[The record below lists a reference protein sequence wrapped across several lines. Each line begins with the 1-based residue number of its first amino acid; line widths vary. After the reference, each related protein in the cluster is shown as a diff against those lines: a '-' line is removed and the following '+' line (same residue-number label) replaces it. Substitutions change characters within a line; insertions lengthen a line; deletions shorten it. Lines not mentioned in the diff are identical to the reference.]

1 MKKKIIKDTDLI
13 NEILSINSL
22 EKGLSKNTISAYKLD
37 VNLTLEWLSKK
48 KIKLLEAKE
57 NDFIEYFTFLRSKN
71 YKANS
76 LTRKL
81 SSISQ
86 FYQTLKDENY
96 ITNNPLNNLDTYK
109 KDKNLPNAL
118 SEGEMLGLITK
129 AKENYYGLKNDT
141 LLKQMKPLRTLT
153 ILEILYSTG
162 MRISELL
169 SLNLSDFIKINDK
182 IQIKGKGEVYRI
194 VAFNKEAKIIIIE
207 WLNLRSSLKC
217 FLNNKYMFPKKNSK
231 DFVSR
236 QSIYKD
242 FSDLSKSIGINKEFS
257 PHIIRHSFATHLLN
271 RGADLRSLQKFLGH
285 ADISTT
291 EIYTH
296 VKSERLAGLV
306 KDIHPLKHIKL

>member
-1 MKKKIIKDTDLI
+1 MKKKIIKDIDLI

-37 VNLTLEWLSKK
+37 VNLIFEWLSKK
-48 KIKLLEAKE
+48 NIKLLEANE
-57 NDFIEYFTFLRSKN
+57 DDFIEYFTFLRSKN

-81 SSISQ
+81 SSITQ

-109 KDKNLPNAL
+109 KDKKLPKAL
-118 SEGEMLGLITK
+118 SEGQILDLITK
-129 AKENYYGLKNDT
+129 AKENYYSLKNDT
-141 LLKQMKPLRTLT
+141 ILKQMKSLRTLT

-169 SLNLSDFIKINDK
+169 SLNLSDFVKINDK

-194 VAFNKEAKIIIIE
+194 VAFNKEAKSIIVE

-242 FSDLSKSIGINKEFS
+242 FSDLSKSIGINKEVS

-296 VKSERLAGLV
+296 VKSERLAGLI
-306 KDIHPLKHIKL
+306 KDIHPLKNIKL

>member
-22 EKGLSKNTISAYKLD
+22 EKGLSNNTISAYKLD
-37 VNLTLEWLSKK
+37 VNLALEWLSKK

-57 NDFIEYFTFLRSKN
+57 DDFIEYFTFLRSKN

-81 SSISQ
+81 SSILQ
-86 FYQTLKDENY
+86 FYQTLKDDNY

-109 KDKNLPNAL
+109 KDKKLPNAL
-118 SEGEMLGLITK
+118 SEDEMFDLITK

-169 SLNLSDFIKINDK
+169 SLNLTDFIKINDK

-194 VAFNKEAKIIIIE
+194 VAFNKEAKSIIIE

-242 FSDLSKSIGINKEFS
+242 FLDLSKSIGINKDVS

-296 VKSERLAGLV
+296 VKSERLAGLI
-306 KDIHPLKHIKL
+306 KDIHPLKNIKI